1 VFEFG
6 RVRFRPLER
15 DDLALLH
22 VWENDSEVIMYSRSR
37 PLNFASLAQLEK
49 QFEDWMKDEKELR
62 FIVELVDSKE
72 AIGIARLERQ
82 DWGNVKTAD
91 VGTYIGKRELW
102 GRGMGREITVGL
114 LEMAF
119 NQLNAERCQA
129 WSVEYNR
136 RAHNALEACGF
147 KKGGAV
153 RQNVFVNGRKWDSYH
168 FDILRDEYLN
178 IRLDLLKQTLGDKA
192 EQYISK
198 NARLKDSKALPGA
211 R

>member
-1 VFEFG
+1 MFEFG
-6 RVRFRPLER
+6 RVRFRALER
-15 DDLALLH
+15 EDLRLLH
-22 VWENDSEVIMYSRSR
+22 GWENDSELIMYSRSR
-37 PLNFASLAQLEK
+37 PLNFVSLAQLEK
-49 QFEDWMKDEKELR
+49 QYEDWMKDEKELH

-72 AIGIARLERQ
+72 AIGIARLQRQ

-91 VGTYIGKRELW
+91 IGTYIGKKELW
-102 GRGMGREITVGL
+102 GKGLGREITVGL

-153 RQNVFVNGRKWDSYH
+153 RQTVFVNGRKWDSYY
-168 FDILRDEYLN
+168 FDILRGEYLN
-178 IRLDLLKQTLGDKA
+178 TRLDLLKQTLGDKA
-192 EQYISK
+192 NDYIGK
-198 NARLKDSKALPGA
+198 NDKIEG
-211 R
+211 

>member
-6 RVRFRPLER
+6 RVRFRALER
-15 DDLALLH
+15 EDLRLLH
-22 VWENDSEVIMYSRSR
+22 GWENDSELIMYSRSR
-37 PLNFASLAQLEK
+37 PLNFVSLAQLEK
-49 QFEDWMKDEKELR
+49 QYEDWMKDEKELH
-62 FIVELVDSKE
+62 FIIELVDSKE
-72 AIGIARLERQ
+72 AIGIARLQRQ

-91 VGTYIGKRELW
+91 IGTYIGKKELW
-102 GRGMGREITVGL
+102 GKGLGREITVGL

-153 RQNVFVNGRKWDSYH
+153 RQTVFVNGRKWDSYY
-168 FDILRDEYLN
+168 FDILRGEYLN
-178 IRLDLLKQTLGDKA
+178 TRLDLLKQTLGDKA
-192 EQYISK
+192 NDYIGK
-198 NARLKDSKALPGA
+198 NDKIEG
-211 R
+211 

>member
-6 RVRFRPLER
+6 RVRFRALER
-15 DDLALLH
+15 EDLRLLH
-22 VWENDSEVIMYSRSR
+22 GWENDSELIMYSRSR
-37 PLNFASLAQLEK
+37 PLNFVSLAQLEK
-49 QFEDWMKDEKELR
+49 QYEDWMKDEKELH

-72 AIGIARLERQ
+72 AIGIARLQRQ

-91 VGTYIGKRELW
+91 IGTYIGKKELW
-102 GRGMGREITVGL
+102 GKGLGREITVGL

-147 KKGGAV
+147 KKGGVV
-153 RQNVFVNGRKWDSYH
+153 RQTVFVNGRKWDSYH

-178 IRLDLLKQTLGDKA
+178 TRWDLLKQTLGDKA
-192 EQYISK
+192 NDYIGK
-198 NARLKDSKALPGA
+198 NDKIEG
-211 R
+211 